1 MVLVVENPPANAED
15 TGDLGSI
22 PGSGRPLEKDM
33 AALSRILAW
42 RFLWT
47 EEPGGLQCMGS
58 QRVRHNRKN
67 LARTHVGWRAYGCS
81 VMGEDMTPGQGNV
94 RDIHRGVN
102 AGKQQV
108 CAGS

>member
-15 TGDLGSI
+15 TGDLGLI
-22 PGSGRPLEKDM
+22 PGSERPLEKGM

-67 LARTHVGWRAYGCS
+67 L